1 MFHKGIIVLQCVSC
15 FFDIAHLPRT
25 VEEDA
30 GYLVIPVLRSGGQW
44 GQVSAQYVSRGL
56 SATPDLDYFLSNGS
70 VTFSHGQDA
79 SLINITIVDDED
91 R

>member
-1 MFHKGIIVLQCVSC
+1 M
-15 FFDIAHLPRT
+15 
-25 VEEDA
+25 EEDA
-30 GYLVIPVLRSGGQW
+30 GYVVIPVLRLGGQW

-70 VTFSHGQDA
+70 VTFSHGQDT
-79 SLINITIVDDED
+79 SFINITIMDDLD